1 MEDKEL
7 QELFA
12 AKRTVEANR
21 RRQEE
26 LRHLLET
33 SATPKSRRLWPVW
46 AGAAAAAILLLLLVT
61 PLMPVGTRHVV
72 SEVAQTETIPALPID
87 EPLPIADTARRVPTE
102 AKRPVGIRHAVSATE
117 QIAQVNPLEE
127 NPPEVLTLPVES
139 EPIDTF
145 SALPSPP
152 STPHPTIHRRT
163 SSRMV
168 CSNCSIHNDPSHST
182 AFQDFLTATFG
193 AEVHPPLTL
202 TNIEF

>member
-61 PLMPVGTRHVV
+61 PLMPIGTRRAV
-72 SEVAQTETIPALPID
+72 SAVAQSETIPALSID
-87 EPLPIADTARRVPTE
+87 ETLPIANTAHRIPTE
-102 AKRPVGIRHAVSATE
+102 VKRPVGIRHAVSVTE
-117 QIAQVNPLEE
+117 QIALAAPLEE
-127 NPPEVLTLPVES
+127 HPQEAHTLPEEP

-145 SALPSPP
+145 STPPSPP
-152 STPHPTIHRRT
+152 SPPQPTIHRRT

-168 CSNCSIHNDPSHST
+168 CSNCNIHNDPSQST
-182 AFQDFLTATFG
+182 AFQDFLAATFG
-193 AEVHPPLTL
+193 TVTNTPIPLKT
-202 TNIEF
+202 IEF